1 MDVSETFHE
10 SLFSAKKDI
19 FLQMEEWN
27 KVNFED

>member
-1 MDVSETFHE
+1 MHVSEMFHE

-27 KVNFED
+27 EVNFED